1 MPSDPAKRERR
12 GERRLV
18 PDLDDSVVVRGE
30 TLTRV
35 KRVPVDE
42 AAPEET
48 PEPPLVAT
56 EDMMDLIAKKHLGA
70 NLKDLVSSLEGE
82 PAPESDSPA
91 ALAGRLELFTDRGEL
106 PTAETNP
113 DKRVGAVSPLIL
125 TDDAPDSLASFTKP
139 ETLLDLFS
147 MFPQLD
153 GANWFIHVNRKT
165 PKLFGG
171 IKCDGRQRDITA
183 PISLTE
189 WQAIYGGG
197 TYELIVYGPP
207 KYGGTAMAANGR
219 VAPRRMTEPLTVS
232 FPLSPILE
240 SAYSEDPMTQ
250 GMPSMLPRNMTMADA
265 SVEKT
270 KVEIADGR
278 EKRAEDRERVER
290 DKNEKLQREKTA
302 ADTAL
307 LTKVMEIQE
316 RAAARESELHA
327 AQIERER
334 EFAKEKQ
341 ELLAEVDKRIAAL
354 TQAAQ
359 KPDDVERF
367 VKISDSLN
375 KGKGGDTEEHAR
387 EISRLTD
394 QRAKDSE
401 NFTRQLKDERERADR
416 ICADER
422 ARADQRIKDAE
433 ERFHNKERD
442 ERERSASE
450 IQKAKDE
457 CERRLAEQHRQH
469 TDRIVALESQ
479 IAARIADL
487 DRNHARDL
495 SSKESAHA
503 MQLETLKS
511 THEMRLDAAKGDV
524 KRAGA
529 DIERYKKE
537 AEEGRD
543 VVGRIA
549 KLKEEAAALGMVEA
563 SEAGGESEP
572 ETMPQM
578 LMKIGANLAGALPG
592 IVEQVGNMVKGKSD
606 AELQAAQL
614 RQRQQML
621 EASGQNPALQPI
633 ATHSRRGAPP
643 RLAPLQPIA
652 QVSATPL
659 IPGHEPNR
667 HAPPPNTIRPIPT
680 LADQQPEEVMRQE
693 FLARQREEQLAAEF
707 FARAPAH
714 QEPVVP
720 GSGMDPMHT
729 GMPPEPQMAPA
740 PLPLPV
746 PTSPSFAPPAASEAS
761 SAQVEEDR
769 EIVSTESFLLPS
781 YTNQIPPEALAQE
794 FLKSFPK
801 EQIRKL
807 LADLGSAD
815 RISEAYER
823 VRGSAHP
830 FARRDGKK
838 FLRAVYASLEAL
850 SR

>member
-1 MPSDPAKRERR
+1 M
-12 GERRLV
+12 
-18 PDLDDSVVVRGE
+18 PDLSDHVVVRGE

-35 KRVPVDE
+35 KRVPVDD
-42 AAPEET
+42 AASEDT
-48 PEPPLVAT
+48 PEPLVDI
-56 EDMMDLIAKKHLGA
+56 EDRLDQIAKKHLGA
-70 NLKDLVSSLEGE
+70 SIGELVESLQDE
-82 PAPESDSPA
+82 PAPAPDSPA
-91 ALAGRLELFTDRGEL
+91 ALAGRLELFSDRGEL
-106 PTAETNP
+106 PTSETNP

-153 GANWFIHVNRKT
+153 GVNWFIHVNRKT

-183 PISLTE
+183 PLSLTE
-189 WQAIYGGG
+189 WQVIYGGG

-250 GMPSMLPRNMTMADA
+250 GMSTMLPRNMTMADA

-270 KVEIADGR
+270 RVEGSLDR
-278 EKRAEDRERVER
+278 EKRAEERERGER
-290 DKNEKLQREKTA
+290 EKNDKLQREKTA

-316 RAAARESELHA
+316 KAAQRESDLRAE
-327 AQIERER
+327 QIERER
-334 EFAKEKQ
+334 EFAREKQ
-341 ELLAEVDKRIAAL
+341 EMLAEVDKRIAAL

-387 EISRLTD
+387 EIVRLIE
-394 QRAKDSE
+394 QRTKDNE
-401 NFTRQLKDERERADR
+401 NFTRQLNDERGRADR
-416 ICADER
+416 LCADER

-495 SSKESAHA
+495 ASKDSAHA
-503 MQLETLKS
+503 MQLETLKA
-511 THEMRLDAAKGDV
+511 TNEMRLDAAKGDV
-524 KRAGA
+524 KRAAA
-529 DIERYKKE
+529 DVDRYKQE
-537 AEEGRD
+537 AIEGRD

-563 SEAGGESEP
+563 SEGGDSEP
-572 ETMPQM
+572 ETVPQM
-578 LMKIGANLAGALPG
+578 LMKMGTGLVSALPG

-606 AELQAAQL
+606 AELQAAQI

-633 ATHSRRGAPP
+633 AAHSRRGAPP

-652 QVSATPL
+652 QVNAAPL

-680 LADQQPEEVMRQE
+680 AADQQPEEIMRQE
-693 FLARQREEQLAAEF
+693 FLARQQDQQTADF
-707 FARAPAH
+707 FAASQAY
-714 QEPVVP
+714 QGPVVP

-729 GMPPEPQMAPA
+729 GMPPEPQMAPPPPA
-740 PLPLPV
+740 PLV
-746 PTSPSFAPPAASEAS
+746 PSAPPSAPLAATSG
-761 SAQVEEDR
+761 SAAEFEEDR
-769 EIVSTESFLLPS
+769 EIVSIEHFLLPS
-781 YTNQIPPEALAQE
+781 YTNEIPPEALAEE
-794 FLKSFPK
+794 FLKNFPK
-801 EQIRKL
+801 DKIREL
-807 LADLGSAD
+807 LGQLGSAD
-815 RISEAYER
+815 RISIAYER
-823 VRGSAHP
+823 LKGPSHP

-838 FLRAVYASLEAL
+838 FLRAVFASLDAL